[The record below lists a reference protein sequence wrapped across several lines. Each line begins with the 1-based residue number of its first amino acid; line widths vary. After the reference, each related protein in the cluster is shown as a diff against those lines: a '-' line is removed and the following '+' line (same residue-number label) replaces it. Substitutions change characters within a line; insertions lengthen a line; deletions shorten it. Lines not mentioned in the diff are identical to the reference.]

1 MDLSKFRTADWL
13 MVGGGAAMLILGFVL
28 PWTSVEA
35 IGISDSGD
43 GPFDYFFPGGIAWLL
58 IVAVGVLALL
68 DAIGNLPPTQPW
80 PLILL
85 GLSGLGTLLMLI
97 QILMGPRFDSIGG
110 AVEYSRGIGMWL
122 AVVWAVIVTVG
133 AVMSFQAGGGTMK
146 DLTDMDKLK
155 SSFADKGEAGGTP
168 PPPPPPPPAD

>member
-1 MDLSKFRTADWL
+1 VDFSKFRTSDWL

-28 PWTSVEA
+28 PWTTVSFA
-35 IGISDSGD
+35 GISDSGD

-68 DAIGNLPPTQPW
+68 GAIGNLPDTQPW

-97 QILMGPRFDSIGG
+97 QILMGPRFDQPGF
-110 AVEYSRGIGMWL
+110 SRGIGMWL
-122 AVVWAVIVTVG
+122 AVVWAVIATVG

-146 DLTDMDKLK
+146 DLTDMEKLK
-155 SSFADKGEAGGTP
+155 SSFGDKDRDGTP
-168 PPPPPPPPAD
+168 PPPPPPPPPAD